1 MAQSLEVVSVIVRLI
16 LLLTLISLLSACAA
30 GPGRAPVPVEERS
43 GVNKGREAPDMP
55 ATMRSPSIPFDQG
68 IQSASPSAA
77 VIALLGAAD
86 RERASGRTD
95 SAAASLE
102 RALRLEPKNAYLWYR
117 LAALR
122 LEQQNWQQA
131 FVLAYKSNS
140 LVSDNTPLKIRN
152 WKLIAEAKRRLGDAA
167 AAREAEAEINRLRV
181 RSEE

>member
-1 MAQSLEVVSVIVRLI
+1 MRLA
-16 LLLTLISLLSACAA
+16 LLLILISLLGACAA

-43 GVNKGREAPDMP
+43 GVNAGGEAPGVP
-55 ATMRSPSIPFDQG
+55 ATMRSPSVPYDQLAH
-68 IQSASPSAA
+68 SASPGAA
-77 VIALLGAAD
+77 VIALLDAAD
-86 RERASGRTD
+86 KDRALGRTD
-95 SAAASLE
+95 SAAATLE

-131 FVLAYKSNS
+131 FVLANKSNS

-152 WKLIAEAKRRLGDAA
+152 WKLIAEAKRRLGDTAA
-167 AAREAEAEINRLRV
+167 SREAEAEINRLRV